1 MKFER
6 ARKTRDFLKAH
17 ADEPVAVV
25 IEKAFARAG
34 RSLQGV
40 VDIENAIALL
50 TDVELRERYAGAAW
64 RYYDVL
70 RSYSDDSLVP
80 VGGVTWVVAVP
91 FTVEAP
97 EMLLG
102 RSANWRGRLISEA
115 LMENFIKLIDPACP
129 MLPPLLYVTPMSRAT
144 LVNMAA
150 YGDML
155 ANPKTNHP
163 MMEFHRV
170 AWLEA
175 SEAYQ
180 TTPGFVPAFC
190 FLFST
195 TELNVGLD
203 GQRDAGHSLP
213 RSARLDQQMDLLRS
227 HLAVLELE
235 MPGLGARLGQPMRLS
250 AAVFEAT
257 RLRLVRQ
264 CQVIIGQEFLD
275 EEDTPVSK
283 PLHRVVLGTDVWPD
297 LDGAIQYAQICVY
310 AERGPMTVKASAR
323 LPLGCPTA
331 LLTQAWR
338 EADVEH
344 HTQEIVELPSV
355 SRETVLR
362 GSDGRDL
369 TRNGVGNW
377 VERKLLA
384 LGTDAEVLLTPDW
397 ESVLQAIPTQLP
409 AQERDTLGR
418 LPVPELL
425 SQKLRFP
432 DLVRQRYRADVA
444 AFLEGLVAQ
453 PSVAYGTAVARL
465 FQAFPQF
472 SGLPPA
478 AVHEAVPRPGMWSAW
493 HFTAVQGRLFR
504 VRDTLLQRLALTD
517 VEHGLPAS
525 FVHSPYP
532 DCYFTLQTPLSTED
546 GEYKV
551 LGFYVSE
558 RHLTPQE
565 CEQLDQAAGTRVV
578 AITLVHEEQDAFVSI
593 EAMTTQWAFQPDDTS
608 DFSETLEEV
617 FQAART
623 GKGVRQGVPE
633 AELKLQ
639 KDALLLACKVLLY
652 VGLKN
657 ARLVDQPLKAAL
669 MSRVREAKGKEK
681 DRLWARAQATCD
693 YIDVGPEEALPEMPP
708 SVSGHTDR
716 TVRPHWRRGYYRPQA
731 FGPGRSERRTV
742 WIEPVLVRADRLTGG
757 DEPPRPDYIV
767 H

>member
-1 MKFER
+1 MNFER

-25 IEKAFARAG
+25 MEKAFARAG
-34 RSLQGV
+34 RTMQGV

-64 RYYDVL
+64 RHYDVL
-70 RSYSDDSLVP
+70 RSYTDSALVP
-80 VGGVTWVVAVP
+80 AGGVTWVVGVP

-102 RSANWRGRLISEA
+102 RSAKWQGGLITETLA
-115 LMENFIKLIDPACP
+115 EKFIELIDPACP

-155 ANPKTNHP
+155 ANPQPNHP
-163 MMEFHRV
+163 MMEIHRM
-170 AWLEA
+170 AWMEA
-175 SEAYQ
+175 REAYE

-195 TELNVGLD
+195 TELQVGLD
-203 GQRDAGHSLP
+203 EQREAAHPLP
-213 RSARLDQQMDLLRS
+213 KSPRLDQQMNLLRS
-227 HLAVLELE
+227 HLAVLELG
-235 MPGLGARLGQPMRLS
+235 MRGLGAQLGQPMRLS

-257 RLRLVRQ
+257 RLRLTRQ
-264 CQVIIGQEFLD
+264 CRLIIQRPFLD
-275 EEDTPVSK
+275 VEGGPVDK
-283 PLHRVVLGTDVWPD
+283 PLHRVVLGTDVTPD
-297 LDGAIQYAQICVY
+297 PDSAIQHAQICGY
-310 AERGPMTVKASAR
+310 AEDGPMTVKASAR
-323 LPLGCPTA
+323 LPLGCPMA
-331 LLTQAWR
+331 LLTQSWR
-338 EADVEH
+338 EADVAH
-344 HTQEIVELPSV
+344 QAQEIVALPSV
-355 SRETVLR
+355 SMEATLR
-362 GSDGRDL
+362 GSDGRDMA
-369 TRNGVGNW
+369 RNGVGNW
-377 VERKLLA
+377 VERQLLM
-384 LGTDAEVLLTPDW
+384 LGTDAEVLLTRDW
-397 ESVLQAIPTQLP
+397 GAVLQAIPPQLP
-409 AQERDTLGR
+409 PHERDTLGR

-444 AFLEGLVAQ
+444 AFLEGLVAE
-453 PSVAYGTAVARL
+453 PGVAYGTAVARL
-465 FQAFPQF
+465 VQAFPQF
-472 SGLPPA
+472 SGLRPNDLY
-478 AVHEAVPRPGMWSAW
+478 EAIPRPGMWSAW
-493 HFTAVQGRLFR
+493 HFRAVQGRLFR

-532 DCYFTLQTPLSTED
+532 DCYFTLQTPLGTED

-551 LGFYVSE
+551 MGFYVSE

-565 CEQLDQAAGTRVV
+565 CEQLDQPAGTRVV
-578 AITLVHEEQDAFVSI
+578 AITLTHEEPEAFVSI
-593 EAMTTQWAFQPDDTS
+593 EAMTTQWAFRPDDTS

-617 FQAART
+617 YQAART
-623 GKGVRQGVPE
+623 GQGVRHGVPE
-633 AELKLQ
+633 SELKLQ

-657 ARLVDQPLKAAL
+657 ARLVDQPLKSTL
-669 MSRVREAKGKEK
+669 MSRMREAKGREKE
-681 DRLWARAQATCD
+681 RLWIKARAACD
-693 YIDVGPEEALPEMPP
+693 YIDVGPEDALPERQPVAGEHGDKSMP
-708 SVSGHTDR
+708 
-716 TVRPHWRRGYYRPQA
+716 PHWRRGYYRSQA

-742 WIEPVLVRADRLTGG
+742 WIEPTLVRADRLTGG
-757 DEPPRPDYIV
+757 DEPPRPAYIV